1 MSQDEAI
8 EEKTRLVDGLNKL
21 VAEYSLVSEED
32 ARRMDDDIKIAI
44 AKLTGG
50 FSPVTVVVA
59 YVDWLSHLALSPGK
73 VAQLAERFLRTAMQ
87 LGLYGVQS
95 VFDKHA
101 KAPYTVNERRM
112 SDESWEKWPF
122 NLFAQAHQGGKQW
135 LQDSAS
141 GIEGIG
147 KDNQALVAFMADQVA
162 EIVSPANFPF
172 SNPEVIKATKEEHG
186 ANLARG
192 MKNLLDDLNS
202 HANGN
207 GDAKA
212 ESEYKVGK
220 NIAVTPGKVIYQNDL
235 MELIQYSPATETV
248 GAEPV
253 LFVPPWIMKYY
264 ILDLS
269 AKNSMVKYLVEQGKT
284 VFMISWKNPGVE
296 DAGVTMND
304 YLRKGLLEAM
314 DAVNAV
320 VPKRKINAVGYC
332 IGGTLLTIGA
342 AYLGREGDDRLQSVS
357 LFAAQTNFTEP
368 GEINLFLDNSHYTFI
383 DKQMSKDGFLSAD
396 AMGGA
401 FAALRSGDLIWGPK
415 VDRYFLGKEAFS
427 NDLMTWNA
435 DGTRMPRRMHT
446 EYLRKMYLQNE
457 LAEGEY
463 MVDDRVISLASI
475 QVPVFV
481 VGTETDHVAPW
492 KSVYKI
498 HNLTNTDVT
507 FLLTSG
513 GHNAGIISGPSHPRR
528 RYRISTT
535 RPEDHLVSPDNWIK
549 ENEVHQGSWWP
560 VWNEWLNDQM
570 TDQAKPPAMGASR
583 KGYKALR
590 NAPGQYVMG

>member
-1 MSQDEAI
+1 MSQEATV
-8 EEKTRLVDGLNKL
+8 EEKTRLIDELNKL
-21 VAEYSLVSEED
+21 VADYQFLSEEE
-32 ARRMDDDIKIAI
+32 ARRMDDEVKISI

-50 FSPVTVVVA
+50 FSPVTLVLA

-73 VAQLAERFLRTAMQ
+73 VAQLIEQ
-87 LGLYGVQS
+87 LVQNAVMLGIYGIQS
-95 VFDKHA
+95 AVDKNA
-101 KAPYTVNERRM
+101 KGPIEVKERRM
-112 SDESWEKWPF
+112 SDESWQQWPF
-122 NLFAQAHQGGKQW
+122 KLFAQTHQAGKEW

-141 GIEGIG
+141 GIEGVG
-147 KDNQALVAFMADQVA
+147 KDNQALVAFMADQLS
-162 EIVSPANFPF
+162 EIASPANFPF
-172 SNPEVIKATKEEHG
+172 TNPEVIKATKEEGG

-192 MKNLLDDLNS
+192 LKNLVEDMNS
-202 HANGN
+202 RANGE
-207 GDAKA
+207 AKKA
-212 ESEYKVGK
+212 ESDYKVGK
-220 NIAVTPGKVIYQNDL
+220 NIACTPGKVIYQNSL
-235 MELIQYSPATETV
+235 MELIQYKPVTETV

-269 AKNSMVKYLVEQGKT
+269 AKNSMVKYLVDQGKT
-284 VFMISWKNPGVE
+284 VFMISWKNPDVE
-296 DAGVTMND
+296 DSGVTMND
-304 YLRKGLLEAM
+304 YLHKGFLEAL
-314 DAVNAV
+314 DAVTAV
-320 VPKRKINAVGYC
+320 APKRKVNTVGYC
-332 IGGTLLTIGA
+332 IGGTLLSIGA
-342 AYLGREGDDRLQSVS
+342 AYLGREGDKRLQSVS
-357 LFAAQTNFTEP
+357 LFAAQTNFTDP
-368 GEINLFLDNSHYTFI
+368 GEINLFLDESHFTFI

-396 AMGGA
+396 SMGGA

-415 VDRYFLGKEAFS
+415 VDRYFLGKEGFS

-446 EYLRKMYLQNE
+446 EYLRRLYLDNE
-457 LAEGEY
+457 LAEGQY
-463 MVDDRVISLASI
+463 LVDDKVVSLASI

-498 HNLTNTDVT
+498 HNLSNTEVT

-528 RYRISTT
+528 RYRITT
-535 RPEDHLVSPDNWIK
+535 IKPDDHLVSPENWIA
-549 ENEVHQGSWWP
+549 ENKANPGSWWP
-560 VWNEWLNDQM
+560 VWDKWLDEQM
-570 TDQAKPPAMGASR
+570 SKQVKPPAMGAAR